1 MQWVCGSSAAACDA
15 PACDAPACDVPY
27 CAARYAAKRYQTPQ
41 VYSGGKDGNLLQER
55 FLAKSMQRAN
65 TSIQHFN
72 TALHTTFN
80 GEFKHAK

>member
-15 PACDAPACDVPY
+15 PACDAPACDVSN
-27 CAARYAAKRYQTPQ
+27 CAARYAVKRYQTPQ
-41 VYSGGKDGNLLQER
+41 VYSGKKDGNLLQEPL
-55 FLAKSMQRAN
+55 LAKSMQRA
-65 TSIQHFN
+65 QYFN